1 MAKVLKKDAH
11 VAQKEERV
19 QSVEETLAKERE
31 LYLAILKKD
40 ERFQRFVISELLDK
54 LVAQLT
60 DIRNFDLNGTP
71 DEVKRMLAAS
81 KAARATLEKFRSHL
95 VP

>member
-1 MAKVLKKDAH
+1 MAKVLKKDLH
-11 VAQKEERV
+11 VAQKEEKAH
-19 QSVEETLAKERE
+19 SVEETLSKERDM
-31 LYLAILKKD
+31 YLEILKKD
-40 ERFQRFVISELLDK
+40 ERFQRFVIGDLLDK

-60 DIRNFDLNGTP
+60 DIRNFDLNGSP

-81 KAARATLEKFRSHL
+81 KAARATLESFRSHL

>member
-11 VAQKEERV
+11 VAQKEEKI
-19 QSVEETLAKERE
+19 QSVEETLSKERE
-31 LYLAILKKD
+31 MYLELLKKD
-40 ERFQRFVISELLDK
+40 ERFQRFVIGDLLDK
-54 LVAQLT
+54 LIAQLT
-60 DIRNFDLNGTP
+60 DIRNFDLEGSP
-71 DEVKRMLAAS
+71 DEVKRMLGAS